1 MLKRR
6 ALVATLWSSGD
17 LLSRQGL
24 QFLVTLVLARI
35 LTPADF
41 GLVAMLALFVGLA
54 GLLTDGGLSL
64 ALIQRQDID
73 HADES
78 TVFWSNL
85 AIGLFLSAVLFLS
98 APMLARFYAAP
109 MVEPIAQLMSISP
122 LLYASSAVHFAVL
135 TRKLDFRTQARA
147 GIVGSL
153 SAGAITIWI
162 AVEGGGVW
170 AVALQPLLLSAL
182 TSGLLWCHHSWRPA
196 PVFRWASLQKLGGF
210 GGYVLAANVSELIY
224 SRLYTLVAGRSFG
237 AAALGHYSNAET
249 TRQLPANFIGSVV
262 SRIALPM
269 LSRVNHDRDLVR
281 RGVQLSVRAVTFVNA
296 PTMLAISVLAEPI
309 VLTLYGQQWLPAVS
323 LLQVLAIAG
332 VLYPVHLVNI
342 QALLALGHARLVFR
356 LELAKKALGVSLL
369 ILSVE
374 YGLAGIAWSQVIF
387 SIAVLA
393 MNAHYTQRFIG
404 YGLIAQLR
412 CLASPLLVAVLS
424 AFAMCVA
431 AFLLVLE
438 SWIELLLAGSC
449 GMLTYFSCLA
459 LLRVNVWRELRALQ
473 DRESDVIEKLD
484 Q

>member
-1 MLKRR
+1 MLKRQ

-17 LLSRQGL
+17 LVSRQGL

-64 ALIQRQDID
+64 ALIQRQDVD

-85 AIGLFLSAVLFLS
+85 AIGLVLTAVMFLS
-98 APMLARFYAAP
+98 APMIAGFYAAP
-109 MVEPIAQLMSISP
+109 MLEPIAQTMSISP
-122 LLYASSAVHFAVL
+122 LLHASSAVHFALL
-135 TRKLDFRTQARA
+135 TKKLDFRTQARA

-153 SAGAITIWI
+153 AAGTITIWI
-162 AVEGGGVW
+162 AIEGGGVW

-182 TSGLLWCHHSWRPA
+182 TSGLLWFHHPWRPA
-196 PVFRWASLQKLGGF
+196 PIFRWASLHKLGTF
-210 GGYVLAANVSELIY
+210 GGYVLAANVSELVY

-237 AAALGHYSNAET
+237 ASPLGHYSNAES
-249 TRQLPANFIGSVV
+249 TRQLPANFIGSIV
-262 SRIALPM
+262 SRIALPI
-269 LSRVNHDRDLVR
+269 LSRVNHDRELVR
-281 RGVQLSVRAVTFVNA
+281 RGVELSVRTVSFVNA

-309 VLTLYGQQWLPAVS
+309 VLTLYGQQWLPAAPI
-323 LLQVLAIAG
+323 LRVLAIAG
-332 VLYPVHLVNI
+332 VLYPLHLINI

-369 ILSVE
+369 ILGARH
-374 YGLAGIAWSQVIF
+374 GLEGIAWSQVIF

-393 MNAHYTQRFIG
+393 INAHYTQRLVG

-412 CLASPLLVAVLS
+412 GFAIPLFVAVLS

-431 AFLLVLE
+431 TFPIVLE
-438 SWIELLLAGSC
+438 PWIEVLLAGSC
-449 GMLTYFSCLA
+449 GMLTYFTCLA
-459 LLRVNVWRELRALQ
+459 MFRINVWRELRTLQ
-473 DRESDVIEKLD
+473 DRESDVVEKLD